1 MRLDGETEWS
11 YSAGRKPNAMTA
23 IVAADLE
30 KSYGDTKALRG
41 VSLSV
46 SPGHVYGLIGPNGAG
61 KTTLVRCLTGTTIPD
76 AGTVSLFEQNPA
88 TTRLPDLGLL
98 PQEFQPADRLT
109 PRELISYYAGLYDA
123 GRDVDEVLADV
134 GLTAVAGTR
143 YVDLS
148 GGERRRTLVG
158 TAIVNDPRLLFLDE
172 PTTGID
178 PAGRRAVWSLVADLA
193 SAGTT
198 VLLTTHDMTEAARL
212 ADTIG
217 VITDGSLVA
226 EAPPRE
232 LIAEYGGPSRLLIE
246 TDTDVELADYQTE
259 PTNEGF
265 VVENVSAREIGRIIE
280 SLEAADTPYSAVTW
294 QEPTL
299 ETAYLELT
307 GEQPRSMT
315 RRVEAG

>member
-1 MRLDGETEWS
+1 
-11 YSAGRKPNAMTA
+11 MTA
-23 IVAADLE
+23 IVAEDVK
-30 KSYGDTKALRG
+30 KSYGDTTALRG
-41 VSLSV
+41 VSLSI
-46 SPGHVYGLIGPNGAG
+46 SEGRVYGLIGPNGAG

-76 AGTVSLFEQNPA
+76 TGTVALFEQNPA

-109 PRELISYYAGLYDA
+109 PRELIAYYAGLYDA
-123 GRDVDEVLADV
+123 ARGVDEVLSAV
-134 GLTAVAGTR
+134 GLTEVANTR

-178 PAGRRAVWSLVADLA
+178 PAGRRAVWSLIADLA

-217 VITDGSLVA
+217 VITDGSIVA
-226 EAPPRE
+226 EAPPEE
-232 LIAEYGGPSRLLIE
+232 LVAEYGGPSRLHIE
-246 TDTDVELADYQTE
+246 TDEDVELPEYQTKR
-259 PTNEGF
+259 TNQGL
-265 VVENVSAREIGRIIE
+265 VVENVSAKEIGQIIE
-280 SLEAADTPYSAVTW
+280 ALETTGTPYSAVTW
-294 QEPTL
+294 QDPTL
-299 ETAYLELT
+299 ETVYLELT
-307 GEQPRSMT
+307 GEQPPAQQVDAR
-315 RRVEAG
+315 